1 MFTALS
7 NGRISAIL
15 STCRNLVFI
24 VIVTLL
30 LPLFIGVTGVWLAI
44 PIAELLGLGMTV
56 YYFRKMKGKYHY
68 A

>member
-1 MFTALS
+1 M
-7 NGRISAIL
+7 
-15 STCRNLVFI
+15 FI